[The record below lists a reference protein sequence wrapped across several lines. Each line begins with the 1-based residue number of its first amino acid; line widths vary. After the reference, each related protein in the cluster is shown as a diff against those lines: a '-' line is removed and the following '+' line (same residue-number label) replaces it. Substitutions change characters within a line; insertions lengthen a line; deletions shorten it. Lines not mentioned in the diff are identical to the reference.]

1 MEYSIFARSFIK
13 LYYGMNLSNIKSNNE
28 LIIESENK
36 TNSDSDSSNNLDNE
50 EGIKKKLS
58 ATVILKIL
66 CSYNL
71 VVAFPNLF
79 LAYKYLCTIPT
90 TSAASKR
97 SFSKVKLIKIRL
109 RTTMIQSR
117 LESLMLL
124 SCEKNIVLNPED
136 ILNKYAFTSSVLQ
149 KELLFK

>member
-1 MEYSIFARSFIK
+1 MK
-13 LYYGMNLSNIKSNNE
+13 LTLILTSNK
-28 LIIESENK
+28 
-36 TNSDSDSSNNLDNE
+36 LDNE
-50 EGIKKKLS
+50 EEINKKLS
-58 ATVILKIL
+58 TTEILKIL

-90 TSAASKR
+90 TSASSER
-97 SFSKVKLIKIRL
+97 SFSKVKLIKTRL
-109 RTTMIQSR
+109 RSTMMQNR

-124 SCEKNIVLNPED
+124 SCEKYIVLNPEE
-136 ILNKYAFTSSVLQ
+136 ILNKYAFTSSLLQ